1 MTRIQRERFDDLAE
15 YERLKDNYIL
25 TVDKLETAKKD
36 MIIMHPLPRVNEIS
50 VKVDDD
56 PRACYF
62 KQCLNGKYM
71 RMALIL
77 LLLDIAKKNP
87 VKEDVFAGK
96 GYIHSEHK
104 CDNPKCV
111 SAGEQELEP
120 LYKKIDEEGHLRCV
134 YCDIGEPSK

>member
-1 MTRIQRERFDDLAE
+1 MEYVETTSLEEAMPSLDVLYMTRIQRERFDDLAE

-62 KQCLNGKYM
+62 RQVRYGKFA
-71 RMALIL
+71 RMALISRL
-77 LLLDIAKKNP
+77 
-87 VKEDVFAGK
+87 
-96 GYIHSEHK
+96 
-104 CDNPKCV
+104 
-111 SAGEQELEP
+111 
-120 LYKKIDEEGHLRCV
+120 
-134 YCDIGEPSK
+134 IGLNVD